1 MPDTPGAVPPGDVRL
16 LGVLAERDGK
26 GLAVFRT
33 REGARVVAA
42 GGEVTAGT
50 TLVAVDVSSVRLRDA
65 AGERT
70 VDLRSALRLEGRRP
84 GRRACRHPEVRGAAD
99 RRRPDGRIRGLRG
112 AARVL
117 GADAEAPR

>member
-1 MPDTPGAVPPGDVRL
+1 MRL

-70 VDLRSALRLEGRRP
+70 VDLRRDPVAKAAAPAARP
-84 GRRACRHPEVRGAAD
+84 AATPKSTDSTD
-99 RRRPDGRIRGLRG
+99 RRRPDGRVRGLRG